1 MYTYS
6 TRMGQRFMKEPE
18 LEYARLGAN
27 PSLATIEYVRSI
39 LQNAE
44 EPLSRNALLSI
55 LSEWGHSTNRPSLN
69 AILQFFGDNGM
80 IAEGGKG
87 LIWVP
92 QASPQLLELIRKG

>member
-1 MYTYS
+1 
-6 TRMGQRFMKEPE
+6 MKEPQ

-39 LQNAE
+39 LQNAV

-55 LSEWGHSTNRPSLN
+55 LSKWGHSTNRPSLN

-80 IAEGGKG
+80 IAEGSKG

-92 QASPQLLELIRKG
+92 QASPQLLEVIRKA